1 MNILGHIL
9 FHSWWPGLYYY
20 RDSFIFPSKRN
31 LRIHSERGISV
42 FTIAYLQVQFIERI
56 IELFSGA
63 KVFKEQRRDRKCKSR
78 KCGGYCGG
86 YIGEIISRMQK
97 RKRRRQIKSLK
108 KGLFLLGNRVT
119 ARNDSCI
126 LYCWSA

>member
-1 MNILGHIL
+1 LDIYCSILGGGDYIIIEIL
-9 FHSWWPGLYYY
+9 S
-20 RDSFIFPSKRN
+20 SFQAKEIFEFTPK
-31 LRIHSERGISV
+31 EGISV

-86 YIGEIISRMQK
+86 YIGEIIS
-97 RKRRRQIKSLK
+97 
-108 KGLFLLGNRVT
+108 
-119 ARNDSCI
+119 
-126 LYCWSA
+126 